1 MTAPTTD
8 RARRKDARELL
19 RDAQLP
25 GLSSRSRAVLA
36 FGALRLCAPEA
47 VADTEAYMRGCG
59 GWTEIRW
66 QESCDELIASAN
78 EMLKSK

>member
-8 RARRKDARELL
+8 RARLKDARELL

-25 GLSSRSRAVLA
+25 ELSSQSRAVLA
-36 FGALRLCAPEA
+36 AGALRLCAPEA
-47 VADTEAYMRGCG
+47 VADIEAYMSDCG

-66 QESCDELIASAN
+66 QESCDELIANAK
-78 EMLKSK
+78 EMLKSI